1 VTIIHEGHNHAFARV
16 DRLKPV
22 EGEVSEEAR
31 LIAPMPSRVV
41 AVFVEAG
48 ATVARGQKLL
58 ILESMKVETT
68 VAAPHDGVIDAVHVR
83 PDELLKEGARLVSF
97 RQESA
102 TT

>member
-1 VTIIHEGHNHAFARV
+1 
-16 DRLKPV
+16 
-22 EGEVSEEAR
+22 
-31 LIAPMPSRVV
+31 
-41 AVFVEAG
+41 
-48 ATVARGQKLL
+48 VARGQKLL